1 MTVKSLLVKI
11 GADVSEFDRATKDI
25 DNKTKAIGASLQ
37 RVGAGLTAVGAVITG
52 TVGMM
57 IKSYI
62 QAGDEVHEMALRT
75 GFSTTALSELGYAA
89 KICGTDIGDVE
100 VGVKKMSS
108 SLFDATMAGDQAGNA
123 FTRIGLST
131 QDLIK
136 LSPEQQ
142 FDKIA
147 KALAAVENPTIRAAT
162 AVDIFGRS
170 GTKLLPLFKEGPAG
184 MEALRKKAH
193 ELGIVFDQEAADKA
207 DALNDAI
214 TTLKSSFAGIGN
226 AVAGTLIPA
235 ITGLVGKITGAIVK
249 VKEWITAHPGLSS
262 AIFKVVTAMGLLM
275 AAIGP
280 VLIVLPTLV
289 ASLKMLGLAQ
299 MALLGPIGLV
309 TAALAGLAV
318 GYLAVKDAQNKTV
331 DEAGAAW
338 DNLSKKLGGFSG
350 VATAVTAQIRR
361 IGQYSKESMD
371 EATGLGEKLWA
382 SFNEVGERATLAAIA
397 TGKFGADA
405 QKAFTVVGGETLKFA
420 ESLETAKGKAD
431 EIGKAYEMAML
442 QASEA
447 AKAQAEAI
455 ITTRRQLTDEIQKGM
470 LKEYDYQKWALSA
483 AYDERKTQIAKEVTD
498 EKAKGLLL
506 LQAKQ
511 SYNAQLTALEKS
523 FRDKE
528 LQGKIDFGKQIKEQ
542 EQQMD
547 LDRIEALKTYAAQR
561 QAIQNGINQMTMT
574 ALQYKLLMLDQER
587 VAEEARIASSTAL
600 SAQQK
605 AELLA
610 LLAAYYAQR
619 RALGDADATAEVT
632 LAEATQAA
640 LTGVYASFLNNVL
653 GAFQAFGEG
662 TKTILGAVGSAFKG
676 TINACI
682 QALKQ
687 LIVQELVAAAA
698 TILLE
703 KSKSIARVITSVMAL
718 PFPLN
723 LLAVGGAIAAVS
735 ALFSAI
741 KLGEGGVVM
750 GPTLALVGDVP
761 EAVIPLNKL
770 GLLTGGDSGGREGP
784 SFTLNINSPLIQT
797 TGLSRGQVD
806 ELAPYLFNAV
816 EGEARRWGFSL
827 KRG

>member
-1 MTVKSLLVKI
+1 M
-11 GADVSEFDRATKDI
+11 
-25 DNKTKAIGASLQ
+25 
-37 RVGAGLTAVGAVITG
+37 GLTAAGAVITG
-52 TVGMM
+52 TVGLMV
-57 IKSYI
+57 KSYI
-62 QAGDEVHEMALRT
+62 RAGDEVHEMALRT
-75 GFSTTALSELGYAA
+75 GFSTAALSELGYAA
-89 KICGTDIGDVE
+89 KICGTDLGEVE
-100 VGVKKMSS
+100 MGVKKMSRAIV
-108 SLFDATMAGDQAGNA
+108 DAKGGQITYVDALS
-123 FTRIGLST
+123 RINLKAEE
-131 QDLIK
+131 LIA
-136 LSPEQQ
+136 LSPEEQ

-147 KALAAVENPTIRAAT
+147 RAIAGVESPTIRAAV
-162 AVDIFGRS
+162 AQEIFGRS

-184 MEALRKKAH
+184 LEALRKKAH

-214 TTLKSSFAGIGN
+214 ATLKSSFAGIGN
-226 AVAGTLIPA
+226 VVAGTLVPA
-235 ITGLVGKITGAIVK
+235 ITGLVEKITGAIVK
-249 VKEWITAHPGLSS
+249 VKEWMTAHPGLSS
-262 AIFKVVTAMGLLM
+262 AIFKVATVMGLLM

-289 ASLKMLGLAQ
+289 ASLKMLGLAK

-318 GYLAVKDAQNKTV
+318 GYLAVKDAQDKAREAAKRY
-331 DEAGAAW
+331 DEVAGAFREKLQQAATAAGLTSAEFDALTKKYG
-338 DNLSKKLGGFSG
+338 DNYAAMGMAIKKGKEG
-350 VATAVTAQIRR
+350 VALQTALAVV
-361 IGQYSKESMD
+361 GKEHK
-371 EATGLGEKLWA
+371 A
-382 SFNEVGERATLAAIA
+382 VI
-397 TGKFGADA
+397 DA
-405 QKAFTVVGGETLKFA
+405 QRQALIDKTNA
-420 ESLETAKGKAD
+420 
-431 EIGKAYEMAML
+431 EMAAL
-442 QASEA
+442 GASEA
-447 AKAQAEAI
+447 AKAQTEAI
-455 ITTRRQLTDEIQKGM
+455 IATRRQLTDEIMRATLTETEYQKGA
-470 LKEYDYQKWALSA
+470 LKA
-483 AYDERKTQIAKEVTD
+483 AYENRVEEIGKEVTA

-511 SYNAQLTALEKS
+511 SYNAQLAALEKS
-523 FRDKE
+523 FRDEE

-547 LDRIEALKTYAAQR
+547 LDRIEALKTYAEQR
-561 QAIQNGINQMTMT
+561 QTIQNGISQMTMT

-587 VAEEARIASSTAL
+587 IAEETRIANSKEL
-600 SAQQK
+600 SAKQK
-605 AELLA
+605 EDLLA
-610 LLAAYYAQR
+610 LLAAYYAQK
-619 RALGDADATAEVT
+619 RALGDADASAEVI
-632 LAEATQAA
+632 LAERTQAA
-640 LTGVYASFLNNVL
+640 LTGVYASFLDNVL

-703 KSKSIARVITSVMAL
+703 KSKAIARVISSVMAL
-718 PFPLN
+718 PFPFN

-784 SFTLNINSPLIQT
+784 SFMLNINSPLIQT

-827 KRG
+827 KKR

>member
-11 GADVSEFDRATKDI
+11 GADVTEFDRATKDI
-25 DNKTKAIGASLQ
+25 DNKTKALGVNL
-37 RVGAGLTAVGAVITG
+37 RKVGAGLTAVGAVITG

-57 IKSYI
+57 VKSYV
-62 QAGDEVHEMALRT
+62 QAGDELKDMATRT
-75 GFSTTALSELGYAA
+75 GISTTALSELKYAA
-89 KICGTDIGDVE
+89 SLCGSDIHELEIGI
-100 VGVKKMSS
+100 KKMSS
-108 SLFDATMAGDQAGNA
+108 SLFDAAAAGDQVPNA

-147 KALAAVENPTIRAAT
+147 KALAAVESPTVRAAT
-162 AVDIFGRS
+162 AVDIFGKS

-214 TTLKSSFAGIGN
+214 TTLKGSFTGIGN
-226 AVAGTLIPA
+226 IVAGTLVPA
-235 ITGLVGKITGAIVK
+235 ITGLVGKITGAVVK
-249 VKEWITAHPGLSS
+249 VKEWMAAHPGLSS
-262 AIFKVVTAMGLLM
+262 AIVKVVTAMGLLM

-280 VLIVLPTLV
+280 VLIVIPTLV
-289 ASLKMLGLAQ
+289 TSLKMLGLAK
-299 MALLGPIGLV
+299 MALLGPVGLV

-318 GYLAVKDAQNKTV
+318 GYLAAKDATDKAAAADKEFSEKNIELSNKLYELVTSGKMAI
-331 DEAGAAW
+331 DTYYKLWDQFEGNAAAMAMYIKKGEAG
-338 DNLSKKLGGFSG
+338 K
-350 VATAVTAQIRR
+350 VAQ
-361 IGQYSKESMD
+361 E
-371 EATGLGEKLWA
+371 GL
-382 SFNEVGERATLAAIA
+382 V
-397 TGKFGADA
+397 
-405 QKAFTVVGGETLKFA
+405 
-420 ESLETAKGKAD
+420 
-431 EIGKAYEMAML
+431 EIGKKHAAVIDAQRQALIDKANAEMAAL
-442 QASEA
+442 GASEA
-447 AKAQAEAI
+447 AKTQAEAI
-455 ITTRRQLTDEIQKGM
+455 ITIRQRLTDEIQKGT

-483 AYDERKTQIAKEVTD
+483 AYDERKTQIGKEVTD
-498 EKAKGLLL
+498 EKAKGQLL

-511 SYNAQLTALEKS
+511 SYNAQLAALEKS

-547 LDRIEALKTYAAQR
+547 LDRIEALQTYAAQR
-561 QAIQNGINQMTMT
+561 QTIQNGINQMTMT
-574 ALQYKLLMLDQER
+574 ALEYKLLMLDQER
-587 VAEEARIASSTAL
+587 VREEAQIASSTAL

-610 LLAAYYAQR
+610 LLAAYYAQKK
-619 RALGDADATAEVT
+619 ALGDADASAEVAR
-632 LAEATQAA
+632 AESVQEA
-640 LTGVYASFLNNVL
+640 LTGVFSSLADNVL

-676 TINACI
+676 MVNACI
-682 QALKQ
+682 SALKE
-687 LIVQELVAAAA
+687 LLVKEIVTTTAV
-698 TILLE
+698 IFLE
-703 KSKSIARVITSVMAL
+703 KNKALARVISSVMAL

-750 GPTLALVGDVP
+750 GPTLALVGDKP
-761 EAVIPLNKL
+761 EAVIPLSKL
-770 GLLTGGDSGGREGP
+770 GMFTAGEGRSEGA
-784 SFTLNINSPLIQT
+784 SFELNINSPLIQT

-806 ELAPYLFNAV
+806 ELAPYLFRSL
-816 EGEARRWGFSL
+816 EGEARRYGFSL